1 VKKQRQFLVPL
12 DGSER
17 ALETCRFVASFQ
29 PFHALKAVL
38 FHVYSGAPE
47 ACFDLDRRFSTVP
60 TGVQRW
66 QAEELRQIEEH
77 FSLARRTLT
86 ARQFPE
92 ERIEVKIRR
101 RQSGVARDIIRE
113 ARRDFEFVV
122 ASRRGMGPLAGM
134 VIGSVTLKLLQGMGF
149 APLLIAGRKPP
160 GKRILVGFDGSAGA
174 LRATRFL
181 GALVA
186 PFPEVT
192 ICLLHVFR
200 GGSDAPPGIRR
211 FLAPPENAPSARE
224 NIMAKFDLAKSRLA
238 DLGVAP
244 ERVSTRF
251 VSGAV
256 SRAAEI
262 VKHARAEEIGI
273 IALGRR
279 GVSRVRDFFIGRVTN
294 KVLHLA
300 HDRSVWIVH

>member
-1 VKKQRQFLVPL
+1 MKKQRQFLVPL

-17 ALETCRFVASFQ
+17 ALQTCRYVASFR
-29 PFHALKAVL
+29 PFHALNAVL
-38 FHVYSGAPE
+38 FHVFSEAPE
-47 ACFDLDRRFSTVP
+47 ACFDIGRRPSAVCE
-60 TGVQRW
+60 GVQAW
-66 QAEELRQIEEH
+66 QAEELRRLEEH
-77 FSLARRTLT
+77 FNLARRTLT
-86 ARQFPE
+86 AREFPE

-101 RQSGVARDIIRE
+101 RQGGVARDIIRE

-122 ASRRGMGPLAGM
+122 AGRRGMGPLAGM
-134 VIGSVTLKLLQGMGF
+134 VIGSVTLKLLQGLSF

-160 GKRILVGFDGSAGA
+160 GTRVLIGFDGSAGA
-174 LRATRFL
+174 LRAVRFL

-186 PFPEVT
+186 PFPEFT

-211 FLAPPENAPSARE
+211 FLAPSENAASARE
-224 NIMAKFDLAKSRLA
+224 NIMTKFDLARSRLA
-238 DLGVAP
+238 DLGVAR

-262 VKHARAEEIGI
+262 VKYARAEEIGI